1 MDEKNQKALMQEA
14 MRIAASP
21 QGKQLISMLSQ
32 GQTDTLG
39 KAMAYY
45 QSGNIQEAKRLMN
58 EVLSSPQGKK
68 IMEQMGK

>member
-1 MDEKNQKALMQEA
+1 MDEKSQKALMQEA

-21 QGKQLISMLSQ
+21 QGKQLLYMLNQ
-32 GQTDTLG
+32 GQSDKLG
-39 KAMAYY
+39 KAMASY
-45 QSGNIQEAKRLMN
+45 QAGNTQEAKRILE

>member
-1 MDEKNQKALMQEA
+1 MDEKSQKALMQEA

-21 QGKQLISMLSQ
+21 QGKQLLSMLHQ
-32 GQTDTLG
+32 GQSDKLG
-39 KAMAYY
+39 KAMASY
-45 QSGNIQEAKRLMN
+45 QAGNTQEAKRILE

>member
-1 MDEKNQKALMQEA
+1 MDEKSQKALMQEA

-21 QGKQLISMLSQ
+21 QGKQLLSMLNL
-32 GQTDTLG
+32 GQSDKSG
-39 KAMAYY
+39 KAMASY
-45 QSGNIQEAKRLMN
+45 QAGNTQEAKRILE

>member
-1 MDEKNQKALMQEA
+1 MHEKSQTALMQEA

-21 QGKQLISMLSQ
+21 QGKQLLSMLNQ
-32 GQTDTLG
+32 GQSDKLG
-39 KAMAYY
+39 KAMASY
-45 QSGNIQEAKRLMN
+45 QAGNAQEAKRILE

>member
-1 MDEKNQKALMQEA
+1 MDEKSQKALMQEA

-21 QGKQLISMLSQ
+21 QGKQLLSMLNQRQS
-32 GQTDTLG
+32 DKLG
-39 KAMAYY
+39 KAMASY
-45 QSGNIQEAKRLMN
+45 QAGNAQEAKRILE

>member
-1 MDEKNQKALMQEA
+1 

-21 QGKQLISMLSQ
+21 QGKQLLSMLNQ
-32 GQTDTLG
+32 GQSDKLQ
-39 KAMAYY
+39 KAMASY
-45 QSGNIQEAKRLMN
+45 QAGNSQEAKRILE